1 MDSFR
6 RIDIDKYDE
15 DVLLDEE
22 LIEQDPRSPT
32 ELAGLA
38 QKKAGEVRSLVGRGD
53 AKGALT
59 LLLAEAPYGEL
70 NVDAK
75 QTTLSSLL
83 DILNATRSSD
93 IATIVKQLSLDE
105 QDTLMKYIYKG
116 LSVPELG
123 ASPVLLGWHE
133 KLTEVAGTGCIVRVM
148 TDRRRV

>member
-1 MDSFR
+1 MHEADLSRGPLIRF
-6 RIDIDKYDE
+6 
-15 DVLLDEE
+15 VLRL
-22 LIEQDPRSPT
+22 Q
-32 ELAGLA
+32 
-38 QKKAGEVRSLVGRGD
+38 
-53 AKGALT
+53 
-59 LLLAEAPYGEL
+59 
-70 NVDAK
+70 

-133 KLTEVAGTGCIVRVM
+133 KVRFLIQIALVAQMSCA
-148 TDRRRV
+148 DC